1 MRRLCFCKCFSQKV
15 AGLATKVA
23 RLAKKVAR
31 PATFHPTLMKFQTF
45 KQQTMKNNT
54 KRNHCPAAL
63 CLMLLAWVFAA
74 CSENTDDPAYRSQLP
89 TYADVEFEVLD
100 ADRDIIYTGDR
111 VVARVV
117 ESRRGRLLGA
127 VKNTWTC
134 TPVDVQHEAPTG
146 YIYDATRI
154 VPTDTFIAPSAAG
167 RYEMRLEQTF
177 NINGQWDNYNSTVQ
191 LPDNGSVEY
200 KTLSQLLYGI
210 VVKKQFAVRTRPDN
224 LNE

>member
-1 MRRLCFCKCFSQKV
+1 
-15 AGLATKVA
+15 
-23 RLAKKVAR
+23 
-31 PATFHPTLMKFQTF
+31 
-45 KQQTMKNNT
+45 MKNNT
-54 KRNHCPAAL
+54 KRNHWSAAV
-63 CLMLLAWVFAA
+63 CLMLLTWVFAA

-100 ADRDIIYTGDR
+100 ADRDVIYTGDK

-117 ESRRGRLLGA
+117 ESHRGRLLGA

-134 TPVDVQHEAPTG
+134 TPVDVQHNAPTG
-146 YIYDATRI
+146 YIYDKTRI
-154 VPTDTFIAPSAAG
+154 VPTDTFIAPSTAG

-177 NINGQWDNYNSTVQ
+177 DVNGQWDNYNSTVQ
-191 LPDNGSVEY
+191 LPNNGTVEY

-224 LNE
+224 LSE